1 MPRFLY
7 PAVYHEI
14 PAHQLISQG
23 LAQGLRF
30 LPLEHELPR
39 LLRRAHFGGGEG
51 RLAIHR
57 GIACRWQPAVALA
70 QGDIEAGGQEEDHVA
85 ARLRAPGFEE
95 TEMTGRDSGLQSE
108 A

>member
-14 PAHQLISQG
+14 PAQQLISQG

-57 GIACRWQPAVALA
+57 GIACRWQPAVVLA
-70 QGDIEAGGQEEDHVA
+70 QK
-85 ARLRAPGFEE
+85 APKGCVVD
-95 TEMTGRDSGLQSE
+95 TDAYGRMGLPPFGLQCTPPSGPRPLPLR
-108 A
+108 

>member
-14 PAHQLISQG
+14 PAQQLISQG

-39 LLRRAHFGGGEG
+39 LLRRAHFGGSEG

-57 GIACRWQPAVALA
+57 GIACPTFKGVWYAAVNFAL
-70 QGDIEAGGQEEDHVA
+70 
-85 ARLRAPGFEE
+85 LP
-95 TEMTGRDSGLQSE
+95 L
-108 A
+108 